1 MFEKKMKL
9 DFNKEERQIAVEGLI
24 ELKNNLIEQ
33 GRYTDAVDEILI
45 KLINAKWKRVRSQ

>member
-9 DFNKEERQIAVEGLI
+9 DFNKEERQIAVESLI

-45 KLINAKWKRVRSQ
+45 KLINAKWKRVRS

>member
-1 MFEKKMKL
+1 MKL